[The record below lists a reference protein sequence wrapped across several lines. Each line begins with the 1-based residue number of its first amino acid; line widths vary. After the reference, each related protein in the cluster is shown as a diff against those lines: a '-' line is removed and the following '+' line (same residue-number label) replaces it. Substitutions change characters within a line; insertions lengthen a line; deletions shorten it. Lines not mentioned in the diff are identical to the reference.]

1 MAPTTGIESYF
12 DLCKVYE
19 SVCLAGEVPRGQ
31 RGRGNPLP
39 PQFTRRVVLRSASAH
54 ASARRTSTHPRPAAK
69 SNSNIGEPHA
79 QRATRGTSSSE
90 SQTPTTIPLRYHLKI
105 LTRARRPPSGHLR
118 ARGISARA
126 DQRSLERRITHAGSS
141 EIEIEPLPIGNGIEI
156 EISPS
161 GITHNPKTQ
170 SITVD
175 L

>member
-1 MAPTTGIESYF
+1 MPRWGGAPGPEGERVASPPIVHTSSGAAQRCGAR
-12 DLCKVYE
+12 LC
-19 SVCLAGEVPRGQ
+19 S
-31 RGRGNPLP
+31 
-39 PQFTRRVVLRSASAH
+39 
-54 ASARRTSTHPRPAAK
+54 RTSTHPRPAAK

-79 QRATRGTSSSE
+79 QRATRSTSSSE

>member
-1 MAPTTGIESYF
+1 MPRWGGAPGPEGERQPSPHIVHTSSGAATT
-12 DLCKVYE
+12 LKR
-19 SVCLAGEVPRGQ
+19 LTLHKKR
-31 RGRGNPLP
+31 
-39 PQFTRRVVLRSASAH
+39 
-54 ASARRTSTHPRPAAK
+54 AACRLILDRLQK
-69 SNSNIGEPHA
+69 
-79 QRATRGTSSSE
+79 ATRISVNRTLNVRPE
-90 SQTPTTIPLRYHLKI
+90 AHPPANLKHPPPPPLRYHLKI

-141 EIEIEPLPIGNGIEI
+141 EIEIEPLPVGNGIEI

-170 SITVD
+170 SITVY

>member
-1 MAPTTGIESYF
+1 MRYSSTYAKYM
-12 DLCKVYE
+12 KVYAPLGR
-19 SVCLAGEVPRGQ
+19 CPGARGGEATLSPHSSHVERCRNNFEATHASQ
-31 RGRGNPLP
+31 EA
-39 PQFTRRVVLRSASAH
+39 RRV
-54 ASARRTSTHPRPAAK
+54 STHPRSVAK